1 AYTYA
6 LSNSYTEEKNYGLK
20 AAEVSSLPSSV
31 IVDAKEITNHIAN
44 QILHRQKSTPEMM
57 RQRAAY
63 HLAMRLVQTARNSR
77 LDPDSLRIYLK
88 GLKKKYE
95 ASCPAPEQNDEQQ

>member
-1 AYTYA
+1 
-6 LSNSYTEEKNYGLK
+6 
-20 AAEVSSLPSSV
+20 
-31 IVDAKEITNHIAN
+31 
-44 QILHRQKSTPEMM
+44 MM
-57 RQRAAY
+57 KQRAVY

-95 ASCPAPEQNDEQQ
+95 ASCPVPRQNNEQQ

>member
-1 AYTYA
+1 
-6 LSNSYTEEKNYGLK
+6 
-20 AAEVSSLPSSV
+20 
-31 IVDAKEITNHIAN
+31 
-44 QILHRQKSTPEMM
+44 MM
-57 RQRAAY
+57 EQRAVY

-95 ASCPAPEQNDEQQ
+95 ASCPAPGQNDEQQ